1 MATSRKAGRHIL
13 LAVLIAMAVHSTL
26 LGQGPDPVVS
36 TRPNVLMIAIDD
48 LRPMLGCYGDPIV
61 KTPHID
67 ELASGGM
74 LFERAYCQ
82 YAKCGPSRLSLMT
95 GLRPE
100 SVGVTSHKD
109 ADMLAFREANDEL
122 HSIPRWF
129 KANGYHTRG
138 FGKVYHDGWDDPRD
152 WSAPAQPG
160 REKEMLE
167 IADESALDGVPFEKR
182 SDVPTL
188 IAERL
193 ECPAIQAPEV
203 PDDALFAG
211 RMTNQVIELLEKRNA
226 EGIAD
231 PFFYAV
237 GFRRPHLPFVAPKKW
252 FDLYEPDASWLLPAE
267 DRRPPKGAPL
277 MAWFNSDGYLGSAR
291 NQGLTMPVRPKS
303 TQEGM
308 DWAGYE
314 LRSYVGIPNHGTI
327 SDADQLKVLHAYRA
341 CISYVDSQVGRLL
354 EALRV
359 LSLEKNTIVLLWS
372 DHGWH
377 LGEQAAWSK
386 MTNYEIATRV
396 PLIIKAPGE
405 EFAKGKTESLAE
417 LVDLYPTLCELAGLD
432 LPEHLEGDSLVPVL
446 QDSSALVKGIA
457 RSEFPRFR
465 NRFFGHAYR
474 DERYRLVEWIDTK
487 TGEIVER
494 ELYDHDVDPLETMN
508 VANRPES
515 LEIIESFSARK

>member
-1 MATSRKAGRHIL
+1 MATSRKAGRR
-13 LAVLIAMAVHSTL
+13 VLGTALMAVAVHCTL
-26 LGQGPDPVVS
+26 FGQGPDPVES
-36 TRPNVLMIAIDD
+36 PRPNVLMIAIDD
-48 LRPMLGCYGDPIV
+48 LRPMLGCYGDPIAR
-61 KTPHID
+61 TPHID
-67 ELASGGM
+67 ALASGGM

-82 YAKCGPSRLSLMT
+82 YAKCGPSRLSLLT

-100 SVGVTSHKD
+100 SVGVTTHRD
-109 ADMLAFREANDEL
+109 AKMLAFRKANEEL

-152 WSAPAQPG
+152 WSEPAQPG
-160 REKEMLE
+160 REGEMRE
-167 IADESALDGVPFEKR
+167 IADVSALDGVPFEAR
-182 SDVPTL
+182 SEVPTL

-193 ECPAIQAPEV
+193 DCPAIQAPEV

-211 RMTNQVIELLEKRNA
+211 RMTNQVIELLKKRNA
-226 EGIAD
+226 EGGAA
-231 PFFYAV
+231 PFFLAV
-237 GFRRPHLPFVAPKKW
+237 GFRRPHLPFVAPRKW
-252 FDLYEPDASWLLPAE
+252 FDHYEPEMSWLLPAE
-267 DRRPPKGAPL
+267 ERRPPEGAPL
-277 MAWFNSDGYLGSAR
+277 MAWFNSDGYLGTSR

-303 TQEGM
+303 IREGR

-314 LRSYVGIPNHGTI
+314 LRSYVGVPNQGTI

-341 CISYVDSQVGRLL
+341 CISYVDSQIGRLL
-354 EALRV
+354 EALR
-359 LSLEKNTIVLLWS
+359 LLRLEDNTIVLLWS

-377 LGEQAAWSK
+377 LGEQGTWSK

-405 EFAKGKTESLAE
+405 AFVKGKTESLAE

-446 QDSSALVKGIA
+446 QDSSTSVKRMA

-474 DERYRLVEWIDTK
+474 DERYRLVEWTDTK
-487 TGEIVER
+487 SGEIVER
-494 ELYDHDVDPLETMN
+494 ELYDHDADPLETMN
-508 VANRPES
+508 LVDRPES
-515 LEIIESFSARK
+515 LKIIESFRAGK